1 MGGGKAS
8 SAPRRGKRRAR
19 EPGVQLG
26 EEVVRNMVLFGATR
40 VFAEH
45 GLRAASVE
53 HILEAAGVA
62 RRTFYRVFRSKED
75 VAAALY
81 RIGTD
86 SLLDSC
92 RRAVAGEREP
102 LRQVERCID
111 VHLANA
117 RALGRLIFVLGGEA
131 QRPDSPLYA
140 RRLEVQLELA
150 AMLQPAV
157 DAAAGAPLD
166 PLLLRGLLVALE
178 AVTRIVLAEGDE
190 GRRVTQHSLDR
201 ARRVMIRLASATLA
215 GQGAKIG
222 PLPTRD

>member
-1 MGGGKAS
+1 MGGKAG
-8 SAPRRGKRRAR
+8 SARNPRRRRAR

-53 HILEAAGVA
+53 HILEAAGIA

-75 VAAALY
+75 VAVALY

-86 SLLDSC
+86 SLLESC
-92 RRAVAGEREP
+92 QRAVASERDP
-102 LRQVERCID
+102 LKQVERCID

-117 RALGRLIFVLGGEA
+117 RALGRLMFVLGGEA
-131 QRPDSPLYA
+131 QRPESPLHA
-140 RRLEVQLELA
+140 RRVEVQSA
-150 AMLQPAV
+150 IAFMLQPGQ

-166 PLLLRGLLVALE
+166 PLLLRGLILALE
-178 AVTRIVLAEGDE
+178 AVTRIVLTEGDE
-190 GRRVTQHSLDR
+190 GRRVTQASIDR
-201 ARRVMIRLASATLA
+201 ARRVMVRLATAALA
-215 GQGAKIG
+215 GGGPQVG
-222 PLPTRD
+222 PLPTLD